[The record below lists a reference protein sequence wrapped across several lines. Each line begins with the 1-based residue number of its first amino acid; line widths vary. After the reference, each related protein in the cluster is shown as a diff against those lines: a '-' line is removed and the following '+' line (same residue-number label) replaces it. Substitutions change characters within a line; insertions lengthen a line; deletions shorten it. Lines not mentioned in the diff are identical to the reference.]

1 MTVATGPFAAH
12 RPELLRIGA
21 HDVVRWE
28 ADGRPRLTPL
38 VAGPVDDEGLLAGVV
53 FHTARCGSTLLAHLL
68 AAGRGTR
75 VLDEPSTVNAV
86 LGDPSLSPDDRRS
99 LLRRLAAT
107 ARAGPVPAGAV
118 VLKATSWNVL
128 HADVLLAAFPDAR
141 AVFVLRDPLEVL
153 VSLTERPPGW
163 LAPEPGT
170 SREEQAAI
178 AVAGY
183 LDAAARRLDRR
194 WLLVRHEELPA
205 SAAGVARHLGTAAAD
220 VGRAASIAATDVKHP
235 GRPWRGDGPAK
246 RARASEAVRRAHRR
260 LTEPAHRRLLAAFTE
275 RGA

>member
-1 MTVATGPFAAH
+1 VTIAAGLFAAR
-12 RPELLRIGA
+12 RPELLRIGT

-28 ADGRPRLTPL
+28 ADGRPQLTPL
-38 VAGPVDDEGLLAGVV
+38 VADPLGADRLLAGVV

-68 AAGRGTR
+68 AAGDDTR
-75 VLDEPSTVNAV
+75 VLAEPSVVNQA
-86 LGDPSLSPDDRRS
+86 LTHPGLADGARRA

-107 ARAGPVPAGAV
+107 CGSGPAPAEAV
-118 VLKATSWNVL
+118 VLKSTSWNVL
-128 HADVLLAAFPDAR
+128 HADVLLAAFPEAR
-141 AVFVLRDPLEVL
+141 AVFVVRDPVEVL

-163 LAPEPGT
+163 LVPEPGT

-183 LDAAARRLDRR
+183 LDAAGRRVDRR
-194 WLLVRHEELPA
+194 WLLARYDELPA
-205 SAAGVARHLGTAAAD
+205 SAAAVARHLGTAEAAP
-220 VGRAASIAATDVKHP
+220 GLAASIAGSDVKHP
-235 GRPWRGDGPAK
+235 GRPWRADGPAK

-260 LTEPAHRRLLAAFTE
+260 HTAPAHERLLAAFAE